1 MSKPGWERSTV
12 KSAWGDTNLLILQYL
27 EGYLPI
33 RTKWHGH
40 DASSSNFPILDNPVE
55 QERFILRGVFL
66 FLWFK
71 YKNPA
76 IPATLESI

>member
-40 DASSSNFPILDNPVE
+40 DASSSNFPILDNPVK
-55 QERFILRGVFL
+55 QERFIFRGVFL

-71 YKNPA
+71 YKNRP